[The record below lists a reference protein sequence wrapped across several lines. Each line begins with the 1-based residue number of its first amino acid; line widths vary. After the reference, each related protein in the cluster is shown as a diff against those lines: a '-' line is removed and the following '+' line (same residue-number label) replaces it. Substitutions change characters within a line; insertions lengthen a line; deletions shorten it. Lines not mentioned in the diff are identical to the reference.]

1 MLGRHGNGHLPSM
14 GCVPLLPMMLI
25 MGAHGTG
32 AAPAVDNRVPKRRRR
47 ELPADPEPEAVTAL
61 PHLELTFAS
70 PVVPAV
76 SVSTRETET
85 FVTDEVENIFNA
97 TKTLSIY
104 DVLPFSCFT
113 RQVM

>member
-1 MLGRHGNGHLPSM
+1 MPGRHGNGHLPSM
-14 GCVPLLPMMLI
+14 GCVPFLPMMLI

-47 ELPADPEPEAVTAL
+47 ELPADPEPEAVRAL

-70 PVVPAV
+70 PVAPAV
-76 SVSTRETET
+76 STTEPET

-97 TKTLSIY
+97 TKTLSIF
-104 DVLPFSCFT
+104 DFLPFSCFT
-113 RQVM
+113 RHVM